1 MLLSDMIRSPVNMD
15 DIISLCGIKTVMN
28 RHDETIPIKH
38 RDFFA
43 MGAVFPFI
51 PMYHES
57 E

>member
-1 MLLSDMIRSPVNMD
+1 MIRSPVKMD
-15 DIISLCGIKTVMN
+15 DIISLCGIKTVIN
-28 RHDETIPIKH
+28 RYDETIPIKP

-57 E
+57 KLL